1 MSAPAVTR
9 FNSRAF
15 VAMIAVFSGVSLPVS
30 GLANHIYGFAP
41 LSGAR
46 HAWMAAH
53 NAMGILF
60 AVFVVWHIA
69 INRRAPP
76 SHFRSTAAK
85 LPRRETALAALIVAI
100 LLTLAAGHAFIAG
113 GHA

>member
-15 VAMIAVFSGVSLPVS
+15 VAMIAVFSGVGLPVS
-30 GLANHIYGFAP
+30 GLMNHLYGFDP
-41 LSGAR
+41 LSVPR

-69 INRRAPP
+69 INRQALA
-76 SHFRSTAAK
+76 SHFRSTAAR
-85 LPRRETALAALIVAI
+85 LPRRETALAGLIVG
-100 LLTLAAGHAFIAG
+100 LLLAVAVGHAFVPDR
-113 GHA
+113 